1 MGLPDATPVIFACRS
16 KNAAPMSQSEP
27 VGENMREICQK
38 TLPVKPWMAEKT
50 RRLPGLNPV
59 AAGDWLRVDDAYGAQ
74 MAYREAL
81 LAEKRDA
88 VYRIMEPA
96 EPAAAEL
103 LMRVLDEIGA
113 VEGYVRMRDHVICPD
128 GRKVLLDHDQPLLTA
143 ARLVQE
149 DLVLMEE
156 TEGEHILTGA
166 VLCFPAS
173 WSLAEKFGRNLFDI
187 HVPVAPYTDDV
198 GKRVQRLFDF
208 IKPELPMWR
217 ANFLIYSDPDL
228 HQPRHMENRRS
239 IDETA
244 PKWVRVE
251 RQCLLKLPI
260 TGAVVFSIHSYV
272 VPIGTLSSE
281 ELDELMHWHNPGHRA
296 V

>member
-1 MGLPDATPVIFACRS
+1 
-16 KNAAPMSQSEP
+16 
-27 VGENMREICQK
+27 MREICQK
-38 TLPVKPWMAEKT
+38 SLPVKPWMEEKT

-59 AAGDWLRVDDAYGAQ
+59 AAGDWLRVDDAYADQ

-81 LAEKRDA
+81 LADKGDA
-88 VYRIMEPA
+88 VYRITAPA

-103 LMRVLDEIGA
+103 LTRVLEEIDG
-113 VEGYVRMRDHVICPD
+113 VQGYACSGGFVICPD
-128 GRKVLLDHDQPLLTA
+128 GRNVVLDHAQPLLTA

-156 TEGEHILTGA
+156 SGGEHILTGA

-187 HVPVAPYTDDV
+187 HVPVAPFTNDV
-198 GKRVQRLFDF
+198 GRRVQRLFDF

-228 HQPRHMENRRS
+228 HQPRHMDDRRS
-239 IDETA
+239 INETA

-272 VPIGTLSSE
+272 VPMTMLSPAE
-281 ELDELMHWHNPGHRA
+281 QAELLRWHSPRHHA
-296 V
+296 F